1 MRPLLALLASLFLSP
16 ALAQPY
22 PSKPIRIIVPYA
34 AGGTS
39 DILARQIGP
48 KLTEVWSQPVIVEN
62 KPGAN
67 GNVGADFVAK
77 SAPDGY
83 TLLLTDLGGL
93 VISASVYPKLP
104 FDPSRDFS
112 PVVMVSYSPHVL
124 AVHPSVRASSV
135 KELIDLAKKEPGKLN
150 FAISGIGGAP
160 QLAGIEFAQRTGVQW
175 TYIPYKG
182 GSDAVTAVVAG
193 QADVLFNGMLA
204 TWPSVQGGKLKAIA
218 ISSAQRVSSAPDTPT
233 VAEQGLPGFETG
245 SFQGVVGPAGM
256 PRESVSKLNVELVK
270 VLHTAEMKER
280 FAKQGTDVRAGT
292 PENLG
297 HWIRTEQARWARV
310 VKESGAK
317 FE

>member
-1 MRPLLALLASLFLSP
+1 MRLFVAGLLF
-16 ALAQPY
+16 ALAGAAAAQTY
-22 PSKPIRIIVPYA
+22 PNKPIRIIVPYA

-48 KLTEVWSQPVIVEN
+48 ELNKAWGQPVVVEN
-62 KPGAN
+62 RPGAN
-67 GNVGADFVAK
+67 GNVGADMVAK

-104 FDPSRDFS
+104 FNPAKDFT

-124 AVHPSVRASSV
+124 AVNPDVDVKNV
-135 KELIDLAKKEPGKLN
+135 KELVALAKAWPGKLN

-160 QLAGIEFAQRTGVQW
+160 QLAGIEFAQRMGIDW

-182 GSDAVTAVVAG
+182 GADAITGVVG
-193 QADVLFNGMLA
+193 RQAHVLFNGMLA
-204 TWPSVQGGKLKAIA
+204 TWPHVTSGRLRALA
-218 ISSAQRVSSAPDTPT
+218 ISSAKRVAAAPDTPT

-245 SFQGVVGPAGM
+245 SYQGVVGPLGI
-256 PRESVSKLNVELVK
+256 PRETVAKLNAQLIK
-270 VLHTAEMKER
+270 VLNTAEMKER
-280 FAKQGTDVRAGT
+280 FAKQGTEVRTDT
-292 PENLG
+292 PESLG
-297 HWIRTEQARWARV
+297 KWMGAEQAKWAKV
-310 VKESGAK
+310 VKDSGAK

>member
-1 MRPLLALLASLFLSP
+1 MKRLAIFVAAFAASAAF
-16 ALAQPY
+16 AQTY
-22 PSKPIRIIVPYA
+22 PGKPIRIVVPYA

-48 KLTEVWSQPVIVEN
+48 KLTDAWGQPVIVEN

-104 FDPSRDFS
+104 FNPSKDFT

-124 AVHPSVRASSV
+124 AVHPDVQAKNV
-135 KELIDLAKKEPGKLN
+135 KELVAMAKAYPGKLN

-160 QLAGIEFAQRTGVQW
+160 QLAGIEFAQRMGIDW

-182 GSDAVTAVVAG
+182 GADAITGVVGG
-193 QADVLFNGMLA
+193 QAHVLFNGMLA
-204 TWPSVQGGKLKAIA
+204 TWPHVTGGRLRALA
-218 ISSAQRVSSAPDTPT
+218 ISSAKRVPSAPDTPT
-233 VAEQGLPGFETG
+233 VAEQGLAGFETG
-245 SFQGVVGPAGM
+245 SYQGVIGPTGI
-256 PRESVSKLNVELVK
+256 PRETVTKLNAELIK
-270 VLHTAEMKER
+270 VLNTAEMKER
-280 FAKQGTDVRAGT
+280 FAKQGTEVRTDT
-292 PENLG
+292 PESLG
-297 HWIRTEQARWARV
+297 KWMGTEQAKWAKV

>member
-1 MRPLLALLASLFLSP
+1 MRPLLAVLAWLCVCAAF
-16 ALAQPY
+16 AQTY
-22 PSKPIRIIVPYA
+22 PSKPIRLIVPYA

-48 KLTEVWSQPVIVEN
+48 KLTETWGQPVIVEN

-83 TLLLTDLGGL
+83 TLLLTDVGGL

-104 FDPSRDFS
+104 FDPSKDFA

-124 AVHPSVRASSV
+124 AVHPSVRASNV
-135 KELIDLAKKEPGKLN
+135 KELVELAKANPGKLN

-160 QLAGIEFAQRTGVQW
+160 QLAGIEFAQRTGVNW

-182 GSDAVTAVVAG
+182 GSDAVAAVAAG

-204 TWPSVQGGKLKAIA
+204 TWPTVQGGRLKPIG
-218 ISSAQRVSSAPDTPT
+218 ISSAQRVPSAPETPT

-256 PRESVSKLNVELVK
+256 PRESVTKLNAELVK
-270 VLHTAEMKER
+270 VLNSAEMKER
-280 FAKQGTDVRAGT
+280 FAKQGTEVRAGSA
-292 PENLG
+292 ESLG
-297 HWIRTEQARWARV
+297 QWLRTEQAKWARV

>member
-1 MRPLLALLASLFLSP
+1 MRTLFLV
-16 ALAQPY
+16 LACAAFAAAHAQSY

-48 KLTEVWSQPVIVEN
+48 KLSEAWGQPLVVEN

-93 VISASVYPKLP
+93 VISASVYPQLP
-104 FDPSRDFS
+104 FNPAKDFT
-112 PVVMVSYSPHVL
+112 PVIMVSYSPHVL
-124 AVHPSVRASSV
+124 AVHPSVSV
-135 KELIDLAKKEPGKLN
+135 KDVRELIAMAKAQPGKLN

-160 QLAGIEFAQRTGVQW
+160 HLAGIEFAQRTGVQW

-182 GSDAVTAVVAG
+182 GSDAVAAVAAG

-204 TWPSVQGGKLKAIA
+204 TWPTVQSGRTKALG
-218 ISSAQRVSSAPDTPT
+218 ISSAQRVASAPDTPT

-245 SFQGVVGPAGM
+245 SFQGVVGPSGLA
-256 PRESVSKLNVELVK
+256 RDTVAKLNAELVRA
-270 VLHTAEMKER
+270 LNSAEMKER
-280 FAKQGTDVRAGT
+280 FAKQGTEVRTGT
-292 PENLG
+292 PESLG
-297 HWIRTEQARWARV
+297 VWLRSEQARWARV

-317 FE
+317 FD

>member
-1 MRPLLALLASLFLSP
+1 LAALLACF
-16 ALAQPY
+16 AFAAAQAQSY
-22 PSKPIRIIVPYA
+22 PTKPIRLIVPYA

-39 DILARQIGP
+39 DILARQLGP
-48 KLTEVWSQPVIVEN
+48 KLSEAWGQPVVVEN

-93 VISASVYPKLP
+93 VISASVYPQLP
-104 FDPSRDFS
+104 FNPSKDFT
-112 PVVMVSYSPHVL
+112 PVAMVSYSPHVL
-124 AVHPSVRASSV
+124 AVHPSVPVKNV
-135 KELIDLAKKEPGKLN
+135 KELITHAKANPGKLN
-150 FAISGIGGAP
+150 FAVSGIGGAP

-182 GSDAVTAVVAG
+182 GSDAVAAVAAG

-204 TWPSVQGGKLKAIA
+204 TWPTVQGGRLRALA
-218 ISSAQRVSSAPDTPT
+218 ISSTQRVPSAPDTPT

-245 SFQGVVGPAGM
+245 SFQGVIGPIGM
-256 PRESVSKLNVELVK
+256 ARETVAKLNAELNRI
-270 VLHTAEMKER
+270 LATQEMKER
-280 FAKQGTDVRAGT
+280 FAKQGTEVRAGT
-292 PENLG
+292 PDALG
-297 HWIRTEQARWARV
+297 TWLGNEQARWAKV
-310 VKESGAK
+310 VKDSGAK

>member
-1 MRPLLALLASLFLSP
+1 MKRLAIFVAAFAASAAF
-16 ALAQPY
+16 AQTY
-22 PSKPIRIIVPYA
+22 PGKPIRIVVPYA

-48 KLTEVWSQPVIVEN
+48 KLTDAWGQPVIVEN

-104 FDPSRDFS
+104 FNPSKDFT

-124 AVHPSVRASSV
+124 AVNPEVKVKDV
-135 KELIDLAKKEPGKLN
+135 KELVAMAKAYPGKLN

-160 QLAGIEFAQRTGVQW
+160 QLAGIEFAQRMGVDW
-175 TYIPYKG
+175 AYIPYKG
-182 GSDAVTAVVAG
+182 GADAITGVVGG
-193 QADVLFNGMLA
+193 QAHVLFNGMLA
-204 TWPSVQGGKLKAIA
+204 TWPHVTGGRLRALA
-218 ISSAQRVSSAPDTPT
+218 ISSAKRVPSAPDTPT

-245 SFQGVVGPAGM
+245 SYQGVIGPVGI
-256 PRESVSKLNVELVK
+256 PRETVSKLNAELIK
-270 VLHTAEMKER
+270 VLNTAEMKER
-280 FAKQGTDVRAGT
+280 FAKQGTEVRTDTA
-292 PENLG
+292 ESLG
-297 HWIRTEQARWARV
+297 KWMGTEQAKWAKV